1 MEKIRSKKAKTRR
14 LLISGV
20 LGGVLLILIGIIA
33 CLAKIISEAPDI
45 STVTITKTI
54 KSNSIVYDVLG
65 EKIDVFSAVDNRNY
79 IGIEEIPK
87 SVIQAVIT
95 IEDSRFYEHHGID
108 VKKILGAIVNNV
120 SSGSLSDGASTITQ
134 QVIKNAVRF
143 SEGNSLERKIQE
155 QYLAIKFEQLY
166 SKDTILEYYLN
177 SSGFG
182 TDIVGIEEAANKY
195 YGKSAS
201 ELSLVEGITLAV
213 LMERPT
219 YYSLY
224 TKQENNWEKVKLTLE
239 QMEKVGYITA
249 EEKEKALMEK
259 PYEKV
264 GKGLQQLLEVVPEDT
279 IHSYFVDA
287 LYNQVLEDLQTIY
300 NISEIEAKAKIYS
313 DGLQIE
319 STLDS
324 KVQGIVEK
332 YMADES
338 NYPENL
344 YKIQV
349 EYSVVGVK
357 ANGTMIDKKVQ
368 GVVLNSQ
375 DDIPEFKE
383 NQLEK
388 WDIVEGDT
396 IVSENLITMPQP
408 QSAFVVTDYKT
419 GAVKALYGGR
429 GEKYYHGFNYATQA
443 KRMPGSTFK
452 VLSTYAPAL
461 NEGKITPDTMISNEK
476 VSYAIENGSQWT
488 PRNWDG
494 QYQGSYTIIQAIAN
508 SMNVITAKVLVEQ
521 VGVDKS
527 FEYLKQ
533 FGFTTLRPEDKTY
546 GLSLGGLTDGVT
558 PLELTAAYATI
569 ANEGTYLA
577 PSFYTVVKD
586 RDGNVLL
593 DRTQGELQKSHQVLN
608 TEVAK
613 SLTTM
618 LCEVVDGPSIHTGGK
633 IRDYFK
639 KMPIAGKTGTSSNN
653 EDLLF
658 VGYTPY
664 YAATI
669 WTGYSNPDA
678 MPGSKNY
685 HLDLWAKI
693 MNEIHQELEIKKF

>member
-1 MEKIRSKKAKTRR
+1 MKKIEKIRFKKTKTRR
-14 LLISGV
+14 VLISVV
-20 LGGVLLILIGIIA
+20 LGGLLLILIGVIA
-33 CLAKIISEAPDI
+33 CVAKIISEAPDI
-45 STVTITKTI
+45 STVTMTKVE
-54 KSNSIVYDVLG
+54 KLDSIVYDTLG
-65 EKIDVFSAVDNRNY
+65 EKIDVFSAVDNRSY
-79 IGIEEIPK
+79 IGLEEIPEPF
-87 SVIQAVIT
+87 IQAVIT
-95 IEDSRFYEHHGID
+95 IEDGRFYEHNGID

-120 SSGSLSDGASTITQ
+120 SSGSLTDGASTITQ
-134 QVIKNAVRF
+134 QVIKNTVHF
-143 SEGNSLERKIQE
+143 SESNSLEKKIQE
-155 QYLAIKFEQLY
+155 MYLAIKFEQLY

-177 SSGFG
+177 STSFG
-182 TDIVGIEEAANKY
+182 GNNIGIEAAANKY

-201 ELSLVEGITLAV
+201 ELNLVEGITLAV
-213 LMERPT
+213 ISQRPT
-219 YYSLY
+219 YY
-224 TKQENNWEKVKLTLE
+224 NPIINPDFNWEKVKVVLN

-249 EEKEKALMEK
+249 EEKEKALLEN
-259 PYEKV
+259 PYEELEKV
-264 GKGLQQLLEVVPEDT
+264 QQKEVASNDT
-279 IHSYFVDA
+279 DSYFIDA
-287 LYNQVLEDLQTIY
+287 LYKQMLQDFQSVY
-300 NISEIEAKAKIYS
+300 GISEIEAKAKIYS
-313 DGLQIE
+313 DGLDIE

-324 KVQGIVEK
+324 RAQSIVER
-332 YMADES
+332 YMEDES
-338 NYPENL
+338 NYPEHL
-344 YKIQV
+344 YKIQID
-349 EYSVVGVK
+349 YSVRGTL
-357 ANGTMIDKKVQ
+357 ANGETFQKQVDS
-368 GVVLNSQ
+368 VVLNNQKEMES
-375 DDIPEFKE
+375 FKE
-383 NQLEK
+383 KQFAK
-388 WDIVEGDT
+388 WGITSKDT
-396 IVSENLITMPQP
+396 IIDEQLIIIPQP

-429 GEKYYHGFNYATQA
+429 GEKYYHGFNYAMQA

-461 NEGKITPDTMISNEK
+461 NEGKITPGTMISNEK
-476 VSYAIENGSQWT
+476 VSYTIENGSQWT

-494 QYQGSYTIIQAIAN
+494 QYQGSYTITQAIAN

-533 FGFTTLRPEDKTY
+533 FGFTTLREEDKTY

-593 DRTQGELQKSHQVLN
+593 DRTQGELQNSHQVLN

-633 IRDYFK
+633 IRDHFK
-639 KMPIAGKTGTSSNN
+639 NMPIAGKTGTSSNN

-678 MPGSKNY
+678 MTGSKNY

-693 MNEIHQELEIKKF
+693 MNEIHKELEIKKF